1 MSREL
6 SEVFPSSVI
15 RKLANSEEML
25 AVTQNF
31 VGLSAQLEGP
41 VDIDALSSAYDALLD
56 ARPILTAHLEE
67 SPDGTHQIV
76 ADDLLPAGIEVI
88 ELDDASAEAPP
99 PHFDQGES
107 LVHFRVTVRGTQ
119 AQPTLYV
126 HHCLADG
133 HHMYSLIEELLS
145 YYTDL
150 VTTGRIRAG
159 SVEPAPQSIETVLA
173 ERGIQKMSR
182 SGIEKF
188 MPAMFAYDLPPSR
201 RAGSGIKPPS
211 PILVPMVSC
220 QLSEKHT
227 DSIVALCR
235 AHGLGLTSV
244 LAAILVMAEWQL
256 RDTPHVPIP
265 LLYTVDLRYFLNP
278 PVSATGCTNPV
289 GLATYLAEID
299 RDTSVI
305 NLARDIGASFK
316 KDLDDGVIQQS
327 RLHFSPQY
335 VGNAP
340 GLPDIVLLSD
350 NGMVPPVRTPPG
362 VKVVSTRG
370 ELYFA
375 VSAGIEIY
383 FTQIFAGRLSVE
395 FHSHAAGRERW
406 IEAIRS
412 LLCDTAERYAASTIS

>member
-1 MSREL
+1 M
-6 SEVFPSSVI
+6 FPSSVI

-25 AVTQNF
+25 AVTHNF

-41 VDIDALSSAYDALLD
+41 VDIDALSTAYDTLLE

-67 SPDGTHQIV
+67 GPDGSHQIV
-76 ADDLLPAGIEVI
+76 ADDLLPAGIEVVD
-88 ELDDASAEAPP
+88 LDDPDAEAPP
-99 PHFDQGES
+99 LHFDQGES
-107 LVHFRVTVRGTQ
+107 LVHLRVTIRDGQ

-126 HHCLADG
+126 HHSLADG

-150 VTTGRIRAG
+150 VTNGRIRAVN
-159 SVEPAPQSIETVLA
+159 VEPAPASIETVLA
-173 ERGIQKMSR
+173 ERGIQKMNR

-201 RAGSGIKPPS
+201 RAGSGVKPPS
-211 PILVPMVSC
+211 PVLVPMVSC
-220 QLSEKHT
+220 QVSEKHT

-235 AHGLGLTSV
+235 AHEVGLTSV
-244 LAAILVMAEWQL
+244 LAAVLVMAEWQL
-256 RDTPHVPIP
+256 RDTPNVPIP
-265 LLYTVDLRYFLNP
+265 LVYTVDLRYFLSP

-299 RDTSVI
+299 SNTSVVD
-305 NLARDIGASFK
+305 LARDIGASFRT
-316 KDLDDGVIQQS
+316 DLADGVIQQS

-350 NGMVPPVRTPPG
+350 NGLVPPVRTPPD
-362 VKVVSTRG
+362 VKVVKTRG

-412 LLCDTAERYAASTIS
+412 LLCATAEQYAASGVS